1 MKHKFNIELI
11 FWLGALIWLFL
22 DNPLENHF
30 TFCPIKNLGFS
41 FCPGCGIGHS
51 ISFLLHGNLEQSFDS
66 HPLGIFALIVIIHRI
81 ITLIKNTYQHLNIQN
96 YESEPNDDAF

>member
-51 ISFLLHGNLEQSFDS
+51 ISFLLHGNLKQSFDN
-66 HPLGIFALIVIIHRI
+66 HPLGVFALIVIIHRI

-96 YESEPNDDAF
+96 YESELNDDAC

>member
-11 FWLGALIWLFL
+11 FWLGALIWLFF

-51 ISFLLHGNLEQSFDS
+51 ISFLLHGNLKQSFDS
-66 HPLGIFALIVIIHRI
+66 HPLGIFALMVIIHRI
-81 ITLIKNTYQHLNIQN
+81 ITLTKNTYQHLNIQN
-96 YESEPNDDAF
+96 YESELNDDAC